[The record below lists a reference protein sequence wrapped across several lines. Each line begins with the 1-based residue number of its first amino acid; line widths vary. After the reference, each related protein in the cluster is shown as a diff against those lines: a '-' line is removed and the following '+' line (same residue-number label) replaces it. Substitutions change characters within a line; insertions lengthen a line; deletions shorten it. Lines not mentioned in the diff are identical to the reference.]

1 MVDIVSDKKASDIVL
16 LDLRGLT
23 FIADYFVICSGASER
38 QIQAITSGIEEKLN
52 HDDRVIPLHL
62 EGTNDSGWVLMDYG
76 GVIVHVFSP
85 EVRDYYKIEKIWS
98 DATTVLR
105 ML

>member
-38 QIQAITSGIEEKLN
+38 QIQAITSGIEEKLKQ
-52 HDDRVIPLHL
+52 DDRVIPLHI